1 MTPEQATDGHPL
13 VSTPTLASHRLAA
26 RDSTAVDPTSE
37 AASSEPTSHQ
47 VDAGSQ
53 AEPGAGRTAAPH
65 VSTPERDR
73 RNGRFIPGNRAAARR
88 PEIGRD
94 AARKAHRRNRDL
106 AGMITEQV
114 TQAQV
119 KAHVA
124 RLGKIIERG
133 DDREALAAFVEE
145 IAVDVS

>member
-1 MTPEQATDGHPL
+1 MTPEQAMNGPSHVL
-13 VSTPTLASHRLAA
+13 V
-26 RDSTAVDPTSE
+26 
-37 AASSEPTSHQ
+37 
-47 VDAGSQ
+47 
-53 AEPGAGRTAAPH
+53 
-65 VSTPERDR
+65 PERDR
-73 RNGRFIPGNRAAARR
+73 RSGRFIPGNKVAARR

>member
-1 MTPEQATDGHPL
+1 
-13 VSTPTLASHRLAA
+13 
-26 RDSTAVDPTSE
+26 
-37 AASSEPTSHQ
+37 
-47 VDAGSQ
+47 
-53 AEPGAGRTAAPH
+53 
-65 VSTPERDR
+65 
-73 RNGRFIPGNRAAARR
+73 
-88 PEIGRD
+88 
-94 AARKAHRRNRDL
+94 
-106 AGMITEQV
+106 MITEQV